1 MKKGIIRCLNF
12 SGMAVVIAG
21 TIIGNVIA
29 DTHESQ
35 INAFLCAAVV
45 NEEERNQSLEKGQ
58 ELSKQIVEE
67 GCVLLKNENNTL
79 PLSLDNDKKVNV
91 FGYGSVEWC
100 THGEGSGRV
109 RDETGDESQK
119 VDLVKALNRYGIS
132 CNTELQDMYKKFK
145 APEEYIDKINSNII
159 DYVTNPD
166 FNDKNYYSDS
176 LLENAKNYSSTAIV
190 VID

>member
-1 MKKGIIRCLNF
+1 MNKGIIRCLNF

-79 PLSLDNDKKVNV
+79 PLSLDKDKKVNV
-91 FGYGSVEWC
+91 LVMVQLNGVLMVKVVE
-100 THGEGSGRV
+100 EL
-109 RDETGDESQK
+109 ETK
-119 VDLVKALNRYGIS
+119 LVMNH
-132 CNTELQDMYKKFK
+132 KKL
-145 APEEYIDKINSNII
+145 I
-159 DYVTNPD
+159 
-166 FNDKNYYSDS
+166 
-176 LLENAKNYSSTAIV
+176 LLKL
-190 VID
+190 